1 MTSPIVL
8 LLLVTSLCLA
18 VLIPEYKTKGQ
29 LDFQTNSFNNLVS
42 RQRKVYAILGSAA
55 VITFALAIE
64 LLSVPLFITHLV
76 LDCLFGIYVRSA
88 VLYRR
93 EVRINNL
100 GHVSI
105 GNEAIEYANEY
116 VQLHDRDESQLKEAV

>member
-42 RQRKVYAILGSAA
+42 RQRKVYAILGSGA

-105 GNEAIEYANEY
+105 GNDAIEYANEY
-116 VQLHDRDESQLKEAV
+116 VQVHNHEESLLREAV